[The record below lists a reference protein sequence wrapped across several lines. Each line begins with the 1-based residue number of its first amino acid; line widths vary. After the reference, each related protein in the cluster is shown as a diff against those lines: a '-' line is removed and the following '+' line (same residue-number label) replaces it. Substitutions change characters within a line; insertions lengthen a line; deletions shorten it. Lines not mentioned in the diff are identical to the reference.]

1 MKIQVIKFPFFLVD
15 VLNFLH
21 NFFFFFLVNAQNV
34 LKKKIKKVTGRVN
47 LFLPEESHRRKTLDG
62 AAGKR
67 PLKVGRF
74 LPWLCSELGDC

>member
-1 MKIQVIKFPFFLVD
+1 MKIEVIKFPFFHVD
-15 VLNFLH
+15 LLNFLH
-21 NFFFFFLVNAQNV
+21 NFFFFFFANAQNV
-34 LKKKIKKVTGRVN
+34 LKKKKIKKVTGRIN

-74 LPWLCSELGDC
+74 LP